1 MATAP
6 LLIGSPGYMPFDR
19 SFFRNIGSFIEDYKQ
34 VYPCAAVTL
43 TLRVMGEEYHVV
55 RILKADESLLT
66 FSYYSDS
73 EKAQPLTA
81 ECVAKTGETTAWP
94 ALAVPYQA
102 VLSVELNPGKAAHDR
117 DVGFRIS
124 PSL

>member
-1 MATAP
+1 MGAAP

-19 SFFRNIGSFIEDYKQ
+19 TFFRNIGSFIEDYKK

-43 TLRVMGEEYHVV
+43 TLRVMGEEYHVG
-55 RILKADESLLT
+55 RIMKADEMLLT

-73 EKAQPLTA
+73 EKTQPLTA
-81 ECVAKTGETTAWP
+81 ECVARTGETTAWP
-94 ALAVPYQA
+94 ALTVPYQA

-117 DVGFRIS
+117 DIGFRV
-124 PSL
+124 PTNL